1 LADAN
6 KEHLQREQAVTERL
20 NMMSAAAGGTY
31 YTFLLLLLLFYLL
44 SCTC

>member
-6 KEHLQREQAVTERL
+6 KEDLQWEKAVAERL
-20 NMMSAAAGGTY
+20 NMMSATTGGTY

-44 SCTC
+44 SCTR